1 MKNTL
6 FVLFLMFSTSLFS
19 QKIKTNS
26 SCEVTYKVI
35 GDSAVQIKQNDI
47 SERFEIDLNKK
58 TVEIFHMDPY
68 GDWNSTFGVMKIKDS
83 TINFKKR
90 KGGFVEVFCPDTKK
104 TLVVWLNSYDDGKF
118 ELYTYWKNES
128 LVYFKNNLIVSFE

>member
-6 FVLFLMFSTSLFS
+6 FVLFLMLSTTLFS
-19 QKIKTNS
+19 QKIETNS

-35 GDSAVQIKQNDI
+35 RDSAFQIEQNDI
-47 SERFEIDLNKK
+47 SERFEIDLKKK

-83 TINFKKR
+83 TMNFKKR

-104 TLVVWLNSYDDGKF
+104 TLVIWVNSHDDNKF
-118 ELYTYWKNES
+118 ELYTYWKNEY
-128 LVYFKNNLIVSFE
+128 LVYFKDNLTVNIK